1 MRATQ
6 TVQRPHVRRCG
17 GGGRAQL
24 THRSD
29 GSAIEPTNAIY
40 LMLKFEIQKSWNYV
54 LTGWSAPPPAMLSS
68 WFAVL
73 MGSSFIVLAMGY
85 QARPSN
91 FSTPR
96 RGLQDARSY

>member
-29 GSAIEPTNAIY
+29 GSAIEPSNTIY
-40 LMLKFEIQKSWNYV
+40 SSNQEVCEITSSDLV
-54 LTGWSAPPPAMLSS
+54 ALVVFAELAVAM
-68 WFAVL
+68 AE
-73 MGSSFIVLAMGY
+73 
-85 QARPSN
+85 PSLLCV
-91 FSTPR
+91 TPR
-96 RGLQDARSY
+96 AVVGARAAGYFDSPGY

>member
-29 GSAIEPTNAIY
+29 GSAIAAEQRD
-40 LMLKFEIQKSWNYV
+40 LHEQSRVREITSFSLALVV
-54 LTGWSAPPPAMLSS
+54 LLAAM
-68 WFAVL
+68 A
-73 MGSSFIVLAMGY
+73 
-85 QARPSN
+85 
-91 FSTPR
+91 
-96 RGLQDARSY
+96 